1 LDASAATYDLN
12 PAHSISSATKS
23 DGCPPLVLAA
33 LALTRVMSTM
43 LVGVKASD
51 PVTYVAMAVLFFGIT
66 ALACWMPGRRA
77 AGLDPLVALRD
88 E

>member
-1 LDASAATYDLN
+1 
-12 PAHSISSATKS
+12 
-23 DGCPPLVLAA
+23 
-33 LALTRVMSTM
+33 MSTM

-51 PVTYVAMAVLFFGIT
+51 PVTYVGMAVLFFAIT

>member
-1 LDASAATYDLN
+1 
-12 PAHSISSATKS
+12 
-23 DGCPPLVLAA
+23 
-33 LALTRVMSTM
+33 MSTM

-51 PVTYVAMAVLFFGIT
+51 PVTYLGMAALFFAIT
-66 ALACWMPGRRA
+66 ALACWMPGRSA